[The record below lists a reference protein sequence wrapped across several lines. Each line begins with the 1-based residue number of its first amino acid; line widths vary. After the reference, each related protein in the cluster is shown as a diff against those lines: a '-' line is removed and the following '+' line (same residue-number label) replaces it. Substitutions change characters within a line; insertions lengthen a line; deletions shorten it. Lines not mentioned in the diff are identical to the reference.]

1 MNQELKDYIL
11 HSIILEI
18 NIAVSFLESVFNI
31 EIKYDIEFKK
41 LEYKEKK

>member
-11 HSIILEI
+11 QSIIQEI
-18 NIAVSFLESVFNI
+18 NTSVSFLESTFNI